1 MKRSG
6 IVPNTVPAVSRRP
19 TNGFEQGE
27 MKVFAS
33 DTTPSKRANVGAA
46 LQKAIALVDLSD
58 PPAAPKAEVSAA
70 PSNLGDLAQAD
81 NEAPVWI
88 EAARMR
94 VWEGNPRHVID
105 PIKLT
110 QLGDSIE
117 EHGQSDPVDV
127 VEDPDRPGYYL
138 ILGGQRRWMVVSN
151 RNLQEGKL
159 LTKVRVGP
167 QSPEVM
173 FAAAITTQV
182 NTDPLQDLDYAITL
196 ARAKDTIGVRALAK
210 VIDKSPGEVSKLR
223 SIGELPNTLMAFLKE
238 HAKKF
243 SSLFAY
249 EVVQVNEK
257 MGEVQALEFAKTI
270 VARSLSHKATLTAKE
285 NLFGERQPL
294 RRSSWSTIRLST
306 GSMRMKEDTGELSVK
321 LKGLSPDGMAGIQE
335 AIKKATEA
343 STEQQS

>member
-6 IVPNTVPAVSRRP
+6 LANDSVPAVTRRP
-19 TNGFEQGE
+19 INGFDKGE
-27 MKVFAS
+27 MKVFGSGSA
-33 DTTPSKRANVGAA
+33 TSKRANVGAA
-46 LQKAIALVDLSD
+46 LQEAMALVDLSES
-58 PPAAPKAEVSAA
+58 PAPSKTEVSAA
-70 PSNLGDLAQAD
+70 PSNLGELVHTN
-81 NEAPVWI
+81 NEAVWI
-88 EAARMR
+88 DAARMR

-110 QLGDSIE
+110 QLGDSIQ

-138 ILGGQRRWMVVSN
+138 ILGGQRRWMVVTQ

-159 LTKVRVGP
+159 LARIRAGLP
-167 QSPEVM
+167 SAEVM

-196 ARAKDTIGVRALAK
+196 ARAKDSIGVRALAK

-223 SIGELPNTLMAFLKE
+223 SIGELPDKLMAFLKE

-257 MGEVQALEFAKTI
+257 MGEVQALDFAKTI
-270 VARSLSHKATLTAKE
+270 VARSLSHKATLTLKE

-343 STEQQS
+343 AAEPQG